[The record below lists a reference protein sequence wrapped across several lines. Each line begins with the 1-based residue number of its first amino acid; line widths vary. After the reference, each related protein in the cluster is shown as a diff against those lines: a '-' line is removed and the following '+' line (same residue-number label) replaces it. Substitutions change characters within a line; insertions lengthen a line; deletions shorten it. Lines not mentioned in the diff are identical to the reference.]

1 MLSKVHSA
9 QVTGLR
15 PDIIDIEVDISKSL
29 KSFTIVGLPDKA
41 VEEAKDRISA
51 AIKNSGFPSPH
62 KGNKKTV
69 VSLAPADI
77 RKEGPIF
84 DLGIAIGHLK
94 ASKVIEFDSSDKI
107 FIGELSL
114 NGDLRPIKGALM
126 IARKVV
132 REGFK
137 ELYLPMDNAVEAALI
152 DGLKVYGCKNLKQ
165 IARHLS
171 GPAELRL
178 EAMPRTQI
186 RYETPS
192 YATDMA
198 HIHGQETAKRGL
210 EIAAAG
216 GHNIIMS
223 GPPGTGKTMLA
234 KAFVGILPHLSFEE
248 ALEVT
253 GIYSVVGDT
262 STEGDNPLITHA
274 PLRSPHHT
282 SSYVSLVGGGAF
294 PKPGEITLAHRGV
307 LFLDEFPEF
316 ETRVIEALRQP
327 LEDRVIHVSRI
338 KGTIKFPASFILV
351 AAMNPCPCGNKGSK
365 KKECIC
371 NQSMLMK
378 YARKIS
384 GPIMDRIDLHL
395 EVAQIE
401 HEKLSDADYHGE
413 SSEIVKSRVTNARNR
428 ATERFK
434 KAGLKINS
442 NGEMSGEHLKKLV
455 PLDKETRA
463 ILLQSAERLNLSAR
477 AYHRVI
483 KLARTIA
490 DLAEEEQVSANHI
503 LEAIQYRPK
512 TSSR

>member
-1 MLSKVHSA
+1 MWRLPV
-9 QVTGLR
+9 
-15 PDIIDIEVDISKSL
+15 SKSL

-77 RKEGPIF
+77 KKEGPIF

-94 ASKVIEFDSSDKI
+94 ASKVLEFDAKNKI
-107 FIGELSL
+107 FVGELSL
-114 NGDLRPIKGALM
+114 NGDLRAVKGMLM
-126 IARKVV
+126 IARKAKD
-132 REGFK
+132 EGFA
-137 ELYLPMDNAVEAALI
+137 ELYVPEDNAEEAALI
-152 DGLKVYGCKNLKQ
+152 EGIKVHGCKNLKQ
-165 IARHLS
+165 LATHLTP
-171 GPAELRL
+171 GPTFKIK
-178 EAMPRTQI
+178 PRAKTEI
-186 RYETPS
+186 VY
-192 YATDMA
+192 TDPTYLTDLA

-234 KAFVGILPHLSFEE
+234 KAFVSILPRLGFDES
-248 ALEVT
+248 LEVT
-253 GIYSVVGDT
+253 GIYSVVGQL
-262 STEGDNPLITHA
+262 DNPLVTH
-274 PLRSPHHT
+274 PPFRSPHHT
-282 SSYVSLVGGGAF
+282 SSYVSLVGGGTF

-384 GPIMDRIDLHL
+384 GPIIDRIDLHL
-395 EVAQIE
+395 EVPQIE
-401 HEKLSDADYHGE
+401 HSKLADTEYHGE
-413 SSEIVKSRVTNARNR
+413 SSKTVQARVVKAREK
-428 ATERFK
+428 ALERFK
-434 KAGLKINS
+434 KAGVNLNMNS
-442 NGEMSGEHLKKLV
+442 EMSGEQLKKLV
-455 PLDKETRA
+455 PLSKEVSA

-483 KLARTIA
+483 KLSRTIA
-490 DLAEEEQVSANHI
+490 DLADAEVVSSQHI

-512 TSSR
+512 SS

>member
-1 MLSKVHSA
+1 MLAKVHSA

-15 PDIIDIEVDISKSL
+15 ADIIDIEVDISKSL

-77 RKEGPIF
+77 KKEGPIF
-84 DLGIAIGHLK
+84 DLGIALGHMK
-94 ASKVIEFDSSDKI
+94 ASKIVAFDSKDKI

-114 NGDLRPIKGALM
+114 NGDLRAVKGILM
-126 IARKVV
+126 IARKAH
-132 REGFK
+132 EEKFK
-137 ELYLPMDNAVEAALI
+137 ELYVPADNALEAALI
-152 DGLKVYGCKNLKQ
+152 EGITVYGCKNLKQ
-165 IARHLS
+165 IFAHLS
-171 GPAELRL
+171 QPHFRMKPQPKTEIVYI
-178 EAMPRTQI
+178 EPT
-186 RYETPS
+186 YV
-192 YATDMA
+192 TDLA
-198 HIHGQETAKRGL
+198 HIHGQESAKRGL

-234 KAFVGILPHLSFEE
+234 KAFVSILPPLGFDHV
-248 ALEVT
+248 LEVT
-253 GIYSVVGDT
+253 GIYSVAGQLDDT
-262 STEGDNPLITHA
+262 LMTHP

-282 SSYVSLVGGGAF
+282 SSYVSLVGGGTF

-338 KGTIKFPASFILV
+338 KGTVKFPASFILV

-365 KKECIC
+365 KKACIC

-378 YARKIS
+378 YERKIS
-384 GPIMDRIDLHL
+384 GPIMDRIDLYL
-395 EVAQIE
+395 EVPQIE
-401 HEKLSDADYHGE
+401 HSKLADTTYHGE
-413 SSEIVKSRVTNARNR
+413 PSKAVQARVIKAREK
-428 ATERFK
+428 ALERFK
-434 KAGLKINS
+434 KSGVKISMNS
-442 NGEMSGEHLKKLV
+442 EMSGEQLKKLV
-455 PLDKETRA
+455 PLSKEVSQ

-490 DLAEEEQVSANHI
+490 DLADAESVTSQHI
-503 LEAIQYRPK
+503 LEALQYRPK
-512 TSSR
+512 MP

>member
-1 MLSKVHSA
+1 MLAKVHSA

-15 PDIIDIEVDISKSL
+15 ADIIDIEVDISKSL

-77 RKEGPIF
+77 RKEGPAF
-84 DLGIAIGHLK
+84 DLGIALGHMK
-94 ASKVIEFDSSDKI
+94 ASKIIDFDARDKI
-107 FIGELSL
+107 FVGELSL
-114 NGDLRPIKGALM
+114 NGDLREVKGILT
-126 IARKVV
+126 IARKAK
-132 REGFK
+132 EEKFK
-137 ELYLPMDNAVEAALI
+137 ELYVPEENAKEAALI
-152 DGLKVYGCKNLKQ
+152 EGIKVYGCKNLKQ
-165 IARHLS
+165 IVAHLTQ
-171 GPAELRL
+171 PPFR
-178 EAMPRTQI
+178 MTPRPKTEI
-186 RYETPS
+186 TYIEPS
-192 YATDMA
+192 YITDMA

-234 KAFVGILPHLSFEE
+234 KAFVSILPSLNFDE

-253 GIYSVVGDT
+253 GIYSVAGQLDET
-262 STEGDNPLITHA
+262 LMTHP

-282 SSYVSLVGGGAF
+282 SSYVSLVGGGTF

-327 LEDRVIHVSRI
+327 LEDRVIHVTRI

-351 AAMNPCPCGNKGSK
+351 AAMNPCPCGNKGTRIK
-365 KKECIC
+365 PCIC

-395 EVAQIE
+395 EVPQIE
-401 HEKLSDADYHGE
+401 HEKLADTNYHGE
-413 SSEIVKSRVTNARNR
+413 SSKAVRSRVIKARER
-428 ATERFK
+428 ALERFK
-434 KAGLKINS
+434 KAGLKILTNS
-442 NGEMSGEHLKKLV
+442 EMSGEQLKKLV
-455 PLDKETRA
+455 PLTKECSD
-463 ILLQSAERLNLSAR
+463 LLISSAQKMNLSAR

-490 DLAEEEQVSANHI
+490 DLAGEESVKENHI
-503 LEAIQYRPK
+503 CEAIQYRPK
-512 TSSR
+512 VA

>member
-1 MLSKVHSA
+1 MLAKVHSA

-15 PDIIDIEVDISKSL
+15 ADIIDIEVDISKSL

-51 AIKNSGFPSPH
+51 AIKNSGYPSPH

-77 RKEGPIF
+77 KKEGPIF
-84 DLGIAIGHLK
+84 DLGIALGHMK
-94 ASKVIEFDSSDKI
+94 ASKTIEFDARDKI
-107 FIGELSL
+107 FVGELSL
-114 NGDLRPIKGALM
+114 NGDLRPVKGILM
-126 IARKVV
+126 IARKAK
-132 REGFK
+132 EEKFK
-137 ELYLPMDNAVEAALI
+137 ELYVPADNAKEAALI
-152 DGLKVYGCKNLKQ
+152 EGINVYGCKNLKQ
-165 IARHLS
+165 IVTHLTP
-171 GPAELRL
+171 GPSFKIKPNPKTEIIYV
-178 EAMPRTQI
+178 EPT
-186 RYETPS
+186 YV
-192 YATDMA
+192 TDMA
-198 HIHGQETAKRGL
+198 HIHGQESAKRGL

-234 KAFVGILPHLSFEE
+234 KAFVGILPPLLFDD

-253 GIYSVVGDT
+253 GIYSVAGQLD
-262 STEGDNPLITHA
+262 EELMTHP

-282 SSYVSLVGGGAF
+282 SSYVSLVGGGTF

-338 KGTIKFPASFILV
+338 KGTVKFPASFILV

-378 YARKIS
+378 YSRKIS
-384 GPIMDRIDLHL
+384 GPIIDRIDLYL
-395 EVAQIE
+395 EVPQIE
-401 HEKLSDADYHGE
+401 HAKLADTGYHGE
-413 SSEIVKSRVTNARNR
+413 SSKTVQARVKKAREK
-428 ATERFK
+428 ALTRFK
-434 KAGLKINS
+434 NAGVNINMNS
-442 NGEMSGEHLKKLV
+442 EMSGEQLKKLV
-455 PLDKETRA
+455 PLTKECSQ
-463 ILLQSAERLNLSAR
+463 ILISSAERLNLSAR

-490 DLAEEEQVSANHI
+490 DLADAESVAENHI
-503 LEAIQYRPK
+503 LEALQYRPK
-512 TSSR
+512 VA

>member
-1 MLSKVHSA
+1 MLAKVHSA

-15 PDIIDIEVDISKSL
+15 ADIIDVEVDISKSL

-84 DLGIAIGHLK
+84 DLAIALGHMK
-94 ASKVIEFDSSDKI
+94 ASKIFDFNAKDKI
-107 FIGELSL
+107 FVGELSL
-114 NGDLRPIKGALM
+114 NGDLRAVKGILM
-126 IARKVV
+126 IAKKAK
-132 REGFK
+132 EQKFK
-137 ELYLPMDNAVEAALI
+137 ELYVPEDNAKEAALI
-152 DGLKVYGCKNLKQ
+152 EGISVYGCKNLKQ
-165 IARHLS
+165 IFAHLTQ
-171 GPAELRL
+171 PQFRMKPRPKTEIIYAE
-178 EAMPRTQI
+178 PD
-186 RYETPS
+186 YV
-192 YATDMA
+192 TDMA

-234 KAFVGILPHLSFEE
+234 KAFVSILPSLSFDE

-253 GIYSVVGDT
+253 GIYSVAGQLD
-262 STEGDNPLITHA
+262 EELMTHP

-282 SSYVSLVGGGAF
+282 SSYVSLVGGGTF

-327 LEDRVIHVSRI
+327 LEDRVIHVTRI

-351 AAMNPCPCGNKGSK
+351 AAMNPCPCGNKGTK
-365 KKECIC
+365 MKACIC

-378 YARKIS
+378 YERKIS
-384 GPIMDRIDLHL
+384 GPIIDRIDLHL
-395 EVAQIE
+395 EVPQIE
-401 HEKLSDADYHGE
+401 HAKLADSNYHGE
-413 SSEIVKSRVTNARNR
+413 PSKAVRERVIKAREK
-428 ATERFK
+428 ALARFK
-434 KAGLKINS
+434 NAGVKITMNS
-442 NGEMSGEHLKKLV
+442 EMSGEQLKKLV
-455 PLDKETRA
+455 PLTKECTQ
-463 ILLQSAERLNLSAR
+463 LLISSAQRMNLSAR

-490 DLAEEEQVSANHI
+490 DLADAESVESHHI
-503 LEAIQYRPK
+503 LEAINYRPK
-512 TSSR
+512 VA